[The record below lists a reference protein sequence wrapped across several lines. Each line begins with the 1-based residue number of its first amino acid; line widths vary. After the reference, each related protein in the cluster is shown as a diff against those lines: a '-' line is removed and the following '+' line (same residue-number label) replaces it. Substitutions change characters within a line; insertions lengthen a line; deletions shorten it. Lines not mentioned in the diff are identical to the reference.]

1 MGRIPWTKILLFE
14 LLFTIVLYPTRNH
27 IYRVP
32 VLAALICTTVQ
43 FFLEPEASAYIL
55 GGRIT
60 QRVLFTAYLLFVEG
74 PFPDHWRRI
83 RDEVRAEADP
93 DGLDN
98 MPSNFPFTKKLWWM
112 LDLSYSIR
120 MVGWVQEPRDCLPPH
135 PPPSRLT
142 FLWKTSLKFILNS
155 AVLDLT
161 SLVFTQSLAFDSRM
175 HDPTDGR
182 ETYLAAV
189 PLLFRVPY
197 VVAYCVKLR
206 TGMSLAHNIVALI
219 CVGLGGSD
227 PTFWPDFWGNWG
239 DSYTVRKLWG
249 YVYLPIF
256 RFTDR

>member
-1 MGRIPWTKILLFE
+1 MLIFSFLALGTNCTSFQLTPNYTSFQHSSPPSFVTTNPAHTPAMGRIPWAKILLFE
-14 LLFTIVLYPTRNH
+14 LLFTIVLYPTRDY

-32 VLAALICTTVQ
+32 VLTALIYTTVQ

-83 RDEVRAEADP
+83 RDEVRAEADQ

-142 FLWKTSLKFILNS
+142 FLWKTSLKFI
-155 AVLDLT
+155 
-161 SLVFTQSLAFDSRM
+161 
-175 HDPTDGR
+175 
-182 ETYLAAV
+182 
-189 PLLFRVPY
+189 
-197 VVAYCVKLR
+197 
-206 TGMSLAHNIVALI
+206 
-219 CVGLGGSD
+219 
-227 PTFWPDFWGNWG
+227 
-239 DSYTVRKLWG
+239 TVRNHAH
-249 YVYLPIF
+249 
-256 RFTDR
+256 